1 MHATTTTYKALATA
15 TLLTVAAALP
25 AAPQDAPR
33 SAAASPRLLQAEDL
47 AGRNQ
52 AAKDLL
58 KVLRTKPDMPLAV
71 AWTAG
76 ATVALAE
83 GSAAR
88 TELVAAMQR
97 ANLSDG
103 AEGARVRLFTDVA
116 DVVEALTFKPRME
129 AELPV
134 GFPGPLAVGEIEL
147 REYPAYRMARTAMRG
162 GGSMGAFW
170 PLFRHIESN
179 GIAMT
184 TPVQMD
190 WNNDPESPRPVN
202 MAFLYGAPSITPGKV
217 DKGVEVVEVPAATA
231 LSIGAIGDDR
241 RDRVEAMGAR
251 LQAFLAAP
259 DCRYEAAGPL
269 RTMGYNSP
277 MVPRDQRYFEVQLPI
292 RAKQAPGKS
301 DG

>member
-1 MHATTTTYKALATA
+1 MPAIAACSFVFAASAVLA
-15 TLLTVAAALP
+15 
-25 AAPQDAPR
+25 AAPQDPIQAPP
-33 SAAASPRLLQAEDL
+33 SAGCERVLQPEDL
-47 AGRNQ
+47 AGRKL

-58 KVLRTKPDMPLAV
+58 AVLRTKPELPVAV

-76 ATVALAE
+76 AAVALAQ

-88 TELVAAMQR
+88 NELTVAMRR

-103 AEGARVRLFTDVA
+103 GEDARVRLFTDVA
-116 DVVEALTFKPRME
+116 DVVESLTFQPRME

-134 GFPGPLAVGEIEL
+134 GFPGPQAVGEIEL

-190 WNNDPESPRPVN
+190 WNDDPERPRPVN
-202 MAFLYGAPSITPGKV
+202 MAFLYGAPGITPGKV

-251 LQAFLAAP
+251 LQAWLAAP

-292 RAKQAPGKS
+292 RTKQASAKS